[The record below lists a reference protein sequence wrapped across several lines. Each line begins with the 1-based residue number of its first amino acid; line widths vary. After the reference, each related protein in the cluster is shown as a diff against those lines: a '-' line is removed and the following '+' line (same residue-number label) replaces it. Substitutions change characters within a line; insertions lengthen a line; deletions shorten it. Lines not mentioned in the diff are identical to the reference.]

1 MASLHIKNLGPI
13 VDSSNIEL
21 TSLMVLIGRQS
32 AGKSTFMKVLC
43 FCRWVEKKIMVS
55 TDDIVS
61 QYTHY
66 NRFVK
71 ELKQFHRL
79 NDEYFAENTEL
90 MYDGDNI
97 TIEYTGVNGNAK
109 IVRKKSFAEKRYNT
123 KLSYIP
129 AERNLISAI
138 QNVDKTYK
146 ATERDVL
153 FNFIYEWDE
162 AKTPYTSD
170 HPFKLSATGGFSY
183 VNKSGADVLVRDD
196 GTETPAFFASSGMQ
210 SVMPMD
216 VMTNYI
222 TDCVGQNAS
231 LSMHERNEISK
242 TDNGHSHRR
251 LEYQSAQLFIE
262 EPEQN
267 LYPESQKLVVMS
279 LVRSLKK
286 SLANGS
292 EQSMAVVTTHS
303 PYVVS
308 VVNVLLTAAIV
319 SERELEQSVVEKDCI
334 LPSKAISGYFID
346 NNGVFQ
352 NIMDKEVP
360 MLSGNDLDG
369 VDTNHAIDQLRQ
381 TLKKALFKHPS
392 NDDIR
397 ARIVAQSFPS
407 NKANPTMEKAKQE
420 FRKEY
425 NCDLRGMKTGQ
436 EDKL

>member
-1 MASLHIKNLGPI
+1 MASLHIKNFGPI
-13 VDSSNIEL
+13 VDSTKIEL
-21 TSLMVLIGRQS
+21 TPLMLLIGRQS

-43 FCRWVEKKIMVS
+43 FCRWIEKRIMVS
-55 TDDIVS
+55 TDDMVN

-79 NDEYFAENTEL
+79 DDEYFSEDSEF

-97 TIEYTGVNGNAK
+97 TIEYRGVNGNAK
-109 IVRKKSFAEKRYNT
+109 IIRKKSFTDKRFNT

-162 AKTPYTSD
+162 AKSPYTSE
-170 HPFKLSATGGFSY
+170 HPYKLAATGGFCY
-183 VNKSGADVLVRDD
+183 VNKSGADVLVRED
-196 GTETPAFFASSGMQ
+196 GTETLAFYASSGMQ

-216 VMTNYI
+216 VMSNYI
-222 TDCVGQNAS
+222 TERVGQNAS
-231 LSMHERNEISK
+231 LSMHERNEINK
-242 TDNGHSHRR
+242 TDNGHSNRR

-267 LYPESQKLVVMS
+267 LYPESQKLVVLS

-286 SLANGS
+286 ALANGS

-303 PYVVS
+303 PYVMS
-308 VVNVLLTAAIV
+308 VVNVLLMAAIV
-319 SERELEQSVVEKDCI
+319 EEKGLTQTVVSSDCI
-334 LPSKAISGYFID
+334 LPSNAISGYYID
-346 NNGVFQ
+346 EKGAFQ
-352 NIMDKEVP
+352 NIVDSEIP

-369 VDTNHAIDQLRQ
+369 VSDWVDESISKLNRI
-381 TLKKALFKHPS
+381 LF
-392 NDDIR
+392 
-397 ARIVAQSFPS
+397 A
-407 NKANPTMEKAKQE
+407 
-420 FRKEY
+420 
-425 NCDLRGMKTGQ
+425 
-436 EDKL
+436 

>member
-1 MASLHIKNLGPI
+1 MASLHIRSFGPI
-13 VDSSNIEL
+13 VDSTRIEL
-21 TSLMVLIGRQS
+21 TPLMVLIGRQS

-43 FCRWVEKKIMVS
+43 FCRWIEKKIMVS
-55 TDDIVS
+55 TDDMVN

-79 NDEYFAENTEL
+79 NDEYFTDDTHL

-97 TIEYTGVNGNAK
+97 TIEYHGVNGNAR
-109 IVRKKSFAEKRYNT
+109 IFRKKSFAENRFNT
-123 KLSYIP
+123 KLCYIP

-162 AKTPYTSD
+162 AKIPYTSE

-183 VNKSGADVLVRDD
+183 VNKSGTDVLVRED
-196 GTETPAFFASSGMQ
+196 GTETPAFYASSGMQ

-216 VMTNYI
+216 VMANYI
-222 TDCVGQNAS
+222 TESVGNNAL
-231 LSMHERNEISK
+231 LSMHERNEINK
-242 TDNGHSHRR
+242 TDNGHSYRR

-267 LYPESQKLVVMS
+267 LYPESQKLVVLS

-286 SLANGS
+286 ALENGS

-303 PYVVS
+303 PYVMS
-308 VVNVLLTAAIV
+308 VVNVLLAASIA
-319 SERELEQSVVEKDCI
+319 EEKGLKQSVVADDCI
-334 LPSKAISGYFID
+334 LSSKSISGFYID
-346 NNGVFQ
+346 ENGFFQ
-352 NIMDKEVP
+352 NIMDSEIP
-360 MLSGNDLDG
+360 MLSGNDLDSVSEW
-369 VDTNHAIDQLRQ
+369 VDESISKLNEI
-381 TLKKALFKHPS
+381 LF
-392 NDDIR
+392 
-397 ARIVAQSFPS
+397 A
-407 NKANPTMEKAKQE
+407 
-420 FRKEY
+420 
-425 NCDLRGMKTGQ
+425 
-436 EDKL
+436 

>member
-1 MASLHIKNLGPI
+1 MSSLHIKCFGPI
-13 VDSSNIEL
+13 VDSTKIDL
-21 TSLMVLIGRQS
+21 TPLIVLIGRQS

-43 FCRWVEKKIMVS
+43 FCRWIEKKIMVS
-55 TDDIVS
+55 TDDMVN

-79 NDEYFAENTEL
+79 NDEYFSDNTEL
-90 MYDGDNI
+90 MYDGDNL
-97 TIEYTGVNGNAK
+97 TIEYRGVNGNAK
-109 IVRKKSFAEKRYNT
+109 IRRKESFAEKRFNT

-129 AERNLISAI
+129 AERNLVSAI

-146 ATERDVL
+146 ATEKDVL

-162 AKTPYTSD
+162 AKSPYTSE
-170 HPFKLSATGGFSY
+170 HPFRLAATGGFSY
-183 VNKSGADVLVRDD
+183 VNKSGADVLVCED
-196 GTETPAFFASSGMQ
+196 GTETPAFYASSGMQ

-216 VMTNYI
+216 VMANYI
-222 TDCVGQNAS
+222 TERVGQNAS

-242 TDNGHSHRR
+242 TDNGHSYRR

-286 SLANGS
+286 ALENGS

-303 PYVVS
+303 PYVMS
-308 VVNVLLTAAIV
+308 VVNVLLAAAIV
-319 SERELEQSVVEKDCI
+319 KEKGLEQTVVADDCI
-334 LPSKAISGYFID
+334 LPSKFISGYYID
-346 NNGVFQ
+346 EKGVFQ
-352 NIMDKEVP
+352 NIMDNEIS

-369 VDTNHAIDQLRQ
+369 VSDWVDESISKLNEI
-381 TLKKALFKHPS
+381 LF
-392 NDDIR
+392 
-397 ARIVAQSFPS
+397 A
-407 NKANPTMEKAKQE
+407 
-420 FRKEY
+420 
-425 NCDLRGMKTGQ
+425 
-436 EDKL
+436 